1 MRWLDSATRE
11 SQLTDPRIE
20 FVFGDISNQ
29 LKQELRDFWTQYGTK
44 YKTELQSFREAAS
57 SHPGVTPPT
66 RRALSRQPAAIAR
79 DENQNIIGIVFVAL
93 RELDAPI
100 GMGSHAYFQRMFI
113 APQFRSWALANQLY
127 RTFLAGFDKAASER
141 DRRAHYLM
149 TENINPG
156 LQKTFMRR
164 YFSRLGFRLLG
175 SNPSGGE
182 VWARPLQTRFTF

>member
-1 MRWLDSATRE
+1 M
-11 SQLTDPRIE
+11 TDPRIE

-44 YKTELQSFREAAS
+44 YQTELQSFREAAS
-57 SHPGVTPPT
+57 SHPGVTPST

-93 RELDAPI
+93 RELEAPI
-100 GMGSHAYFQRMFI
+100 GTGSHAYFQRMFMV
-113 APQFRSWALANQLY
+113 PEFRCFQLANQLY
-127 RTFLAGFDKAASER
+127 RAFLAGFDKAASER
-141 DRRAHYLM
+141 DHRAHYLM
-149 TENINPG
+149 AENINPG
-156 LQKTFMRR
+156 LQKAFARR

>member
-11 SQLTDPRIE
+11 LQLTDPRIE
-20 FVFGDISNQ
+20 FVFGEISNQ
-29 LKQELRDFWTQYGTK
+29 LKQGLNHFWTQYGKK
-44 YKTELQSFREAAS
+44 YQTELQSFREAAS
-57 SHPGVTPPT
+57 SHPGVTPST

-79 DENQNIIGIVFVAL
+79 DEKQNIIGIVFVAL
-93 RELDAPI
+93 RELETPI
-100 GMGSHAYFQRMFI
+100 ETGSHAYFQRMFI
-113 APQFRSWALANQLY
+113 VPEFRCFQLANPLY
-127 RTFLAGFDKAASER
+127 RAFLAGFDKAASER
-141 DRRAHYLM
+141 DHRAHCLM
-149 TENINPG
+149 SENINPG

>member
-1 MRWLDSATRE
+1 MRWLGSATRE
-11 SQLTDPRIE
+11 PQLTDPRIE
-20 FVFGDISNQ
+20 FVFGGISNQ

-44 YKTELQSFREAAS
+44 YQTELQSFREAAS
-57 SHPGVTPPT
+57 SHPGVTPST

-79 DENQNIIGIVFVAL
+79 DENKKIIGIVFVAL

-100 GMGSHAYFQRMFI
+100 ETGSHAYFQRMFI
-113 APQFRSWALANQLY
+113 APKFRRPILANRLY

-141 DRRAHYLM
+141 DHRAHYLM
-149 TENINPG
+149 AENINPG
-156 LQKTFMRR
+156 LQKTFIRR
-164 YFSRLGFRLLG
+164 YFSRLGFHLLG